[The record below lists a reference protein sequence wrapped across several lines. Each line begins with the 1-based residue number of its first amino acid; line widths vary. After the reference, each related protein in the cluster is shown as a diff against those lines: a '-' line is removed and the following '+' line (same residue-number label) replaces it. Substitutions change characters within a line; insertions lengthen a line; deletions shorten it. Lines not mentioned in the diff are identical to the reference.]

1 MASLRYRVPRRAI
14 CATLRATCAASLAI
28 AQAAY
33 VHAGQPLVTDDAAI
47 VADKT
52 CQLEAWTRPSHDQH
66 SYWLQPACNFG
77 ANVEV
82 SAGAARVEPDDDA
95 ASSLVY
101 MQLKTVPFARTES
114 GWSFGALAGAVR
126 DTGAPHG
133 SSAFQGYYA
142 KAVASW
148 YPRDDLEFDLNL
160 GAANQYGTG
169 TFALAGAAVQLTVL
183 DRLQLLAE
191 VYRDE
196 PGTAKYQAGV
206 RWIAVPN
213 RLEAF
218 VSYGNRFT
226 RSADQWIVTT
236 GVRLQSPAF
245 LP

>member
-1 MASLRYRVPRRAI
+1 LLLLIVPAG
-14 CATLRATCAASLAI
+14 
-28 AQAAY
+28 
-33 VHAGQPLVTDDAAI
+33 VDAGQPLVTDDAAI

-52 CQLEAWTRPSHDQH
+52 CQLEAWARPSHDQR

-77 ANVEV
+77 GNVEV
-82 SAGAARVEPDDDA
+82 SAGAARVETDGDA
-95 ASSLVY
+95 VSSLVY
-101 MQLKTVPFARTES
+101 MQLKTVPFPRTEN

-133 SSAFQGYYA
+133 GSAFQGYYA
-142 KAVASW
+142 KALASW
-148 YPRDDLEFDLNL
+148 YPREDLEFDLNL
-160 GAANQYGTG
+160 GAANQYGIG
-169 TFALAGAAVQLTVL
+169 TFALAGAAVQVAVL

-196 PGTAKYQAGV
+196 PGTAKYQAGL
-206 RWIAVPN
+206 RWIALPD